1 MILAASFLFAL
12 QAEPPRLRT
21 QLPNRATILVE
32 RLPAADYVSVQIWI
46 NSASFPDR
54 FATHGYRHLLEHF
67 QAKGFDN
74 RLDYRLESKG
84 MLLDAETTRDAI
96 KFGVRCQPSQVKQ
109 AIRAIG
115 DVLRPRLVT
124 KANIEI
130 EANIIREEIALRA
143 GASQLSA
150 DAWLKAFGESGLD
163 PYGNP
168 DVLAKAEPIEL
179 QNTWVEMTSPENLA
193 LVIAGNVEIDPTTE
207 LAKELLGTR
216 KAVSSITVK
225 ADRTGINDTVAR
237 KGSAIAAKVASFR
250 EPGTAARIAAGLA
263 IANLVPASYF
273 QYGPSNVPG
282 LVLVGSDE
290 KSINWVDIVVKENP
304 DDHFSVAKKLVDR
317 WVEIQTTDPARVA
330 ALRGRLLA
338 QSPSLRPET
347 LLENLRT
354 VTVPQFREAWKS
366 FNIEVRP

>member
-1 MILAASFLFAL
+1 LILAATFLLAL

-32 RLPAADYVSVQIWI
+32 RLPAADYVSVQLWI
-46 NSASFPDR
+46 NSASFSDR
-54 FATHGYRHLLEHF
+54 FSTHGYRHLLEHF

-96 KFGVRCQPSQVKQ
+96 KFGIRCQPSQVRL
-109 AIRAIG
+109 AIQAIG
-115 DVLRPRLVT
+115 DVLRPRLVSKT
-124 KANIEI
+124 DIEI
-130 EANIIREEIALRA
+130 ESNIIREELALRA
-143 GASQLSA
+143 AFSQLSA

-168 DVLAKAEPIEL
+168 DVLSKADPTDL

-193 LVIAGNVEIDPTTE
+193 LVVAGNVEIDPTTE
-207 LAKELLGTR
+207 LVKNLLGAR
-216 KAVSSITVK
+216 KAVSSVTVK
-225 ADRTGINDTVAR
+225 ADRRGLNDTMAKR
-237 KGSAIAAKVASFR
+237 GSVIASKVGSFR

-263 IANLVPASYF
+263 IANLVPGTYF

-290 KSINWVDIVVKENP
+290 KSINWVDIVVRENP
-304 DDHFSVAKKLVDR
+304 DNHFSVAKKLVDR
-317 WVEIQTTDPARVA
+317 WVEIQTTDPAKVA

-354 VTVPQFREAWKS
+354 LTVEQFRDAWKS
-366 FNIEVRP
+366 FNVEVRS